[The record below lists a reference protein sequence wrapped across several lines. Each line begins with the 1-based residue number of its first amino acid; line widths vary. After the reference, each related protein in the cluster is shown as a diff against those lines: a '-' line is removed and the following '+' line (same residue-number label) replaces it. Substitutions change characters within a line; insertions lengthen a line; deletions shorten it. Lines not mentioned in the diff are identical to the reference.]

1 MFAGAPGTGKTMTAR
16 HLAGRLERP
25 LARVDLASL
34 TSKWVGE
41 TEKNLKEVLERAEVA
56 GAILFFDEGDA
67 LFAKRGEVE
76 RGSDRYANL
85 EVSYLLQALELHDGI
100 AIVTTN
106 QPGAVDEAFL
116 RRFDLIVEF
125 PEPDRQAREALWRR
139 ELGAG
144 VGDELDPWIVRFAA
158 EDVSGGHIAAAAHVA
173 RGAAGDGDL
182 TPADV
187 ALALALEL
195 QKLGRTIEA
204 ARWRYRAR

>member
-16 HLAGRLERP
+16 HLAARLERP

-85 EVSYLLQALELHDGI
+85 EVSYLLQALEQHDGI

-106 QPGAVDEAFL
+106 QPGAVDDAFL

-125 PEPDRQAREALWRR
+125 PEPDRRAREQLWRR
-139 ELGAG
+139 ELGT
-144 VGDELDPWIVRFAA
+144 VDETLEPWLSRFAA
-158 EDVSGGHIAAAAHVA
+158 EELSGGHIAAAAHVA
-173 RGAAGDGDL
+173 LASVGNRPVTGAA
-182 TPADV
+182 V
-187 ALALALEL
+187 AQALSLEL

-204 ARWRYRAR
+204 ARWRSWATR